1 MLSSANWKV
10 YESWTCASGGYPAA
24 KNIGKGVQ
32 QGTVTQYFW
41 ETLLEE
47 GVAKTIQ
54 KPVSLLT
61 FDLSVEVQFFMASS
75 KKREQNVLV
84 LQHRPKLGLCGQL
97 ELSPHQ
103 LIASECIRQ
112 ER

>member
-10 YESWTCASGGYPAA
+10 YERWTCASGGYPAA

-32 QGTVTQYFW
+32 QGTVTQYFL

-54 KPVSLLT
+54 KPVSLLQNASGKNDEREIR
-61 FDLSVEVQFFMASS
+61 FDTDCGEIWETMN
-75 KKREQNVLV
+75 KRCQ
-84 LQHRPKLGLCGQL
+84 QH
-97 ELSPHQ
+97 S
-103 LIASECIRQ
+103 
-112 ER
+112 

>member
-32 QGTVTQYFW
+32 RGTVTQYFW

-54 KPVSLLT
+54 KPVSLFT

-84 LQHRPKLGLCGQL
+84 FT
-97 ELSPHQ
+97 
-103 LIASECIRQ
+103 AST
-112 ER
+112 